1 METTPTARPEGWSA
15 NVPASQYQIR
25 RRLGEGGFGEV
36 FEAWDNKLR
45 RSVAL
50 KQLKPLSIVSGANH
64 LLAEARLSASLKHS
78 AFVKIFAIDAVGDD
92 GAQSIVMELVEGE
105 TLGQFGA
112 IRTVTHDQALDIA
125 AQVADALHEAHQAK
139 LVHGDIKPSNLMLEA
154 SGKVRILDFGLARQ
168 IDRQATESV
177 LLSSETQG
185 TVAYLAPERLM
196 GQASSPHSDM
206 YSLGAVLYEL
216 ITGQRPFPELRGLAL
231 AAAHLNSSSAA
242 WPFAPDC
249 DPAIVALVRAMTA
262 KDPDQR
268 PRSMQ
273 AVTDAI
279 GAIRRG
285 DTGAGLGL
293 PLPAP
298 QASLPPVRTGWR
310 LPGGRKWWLG
320 LAIAVPLLGLG
331 AWQAGL
337 QAQLDQMMQ
346 APYSEAAAMREG
358 LSSLLLSAR
367 DSELDKTIDSFSSI
381 LAHQPTH
388 AGAAAGLSLAYSQ
401 RYFGDGH
408 DEIWLRRADASAQQA
423 LLYNDQLALAHA
435 AVAWVRESQ
444 GRYDEALA
452 SAEKALALDPLNM
465 FAFRGKI
472 SLLIR
477 LRHYDEAEQTIA
489 IATRIYPNQWLF
501 SDFLGKLR
509 FRQNNYPAAE
519 QAFRRSIALEPD
531 AVYPYSSLNQAL
543 LRQGRD
549 DEALQVLQQ
558 GLQIRSNSHL
568 YGNLGTALF
577 ARGDYHAAAIAFE
590 HAVSSSQGTPNH
602 YLHWANLA
610 DTLRWIPGREAASR
624 QAYQQAADLLQPR
637 LDKAPSE
644 VTFKSRMGLYR
655 AKLGQRDVALR
666 WTRDALQSAPASADV
681 HFRAAIA
688 YEISGDTESAVTE
701 LIQARTL
708 GYPINLINTEPDLLA
723 VRRHAR
729 YHLPP
734 PPKKA
739 QDDKT

>member
-177 LLSSETQG
+177 LLTSETQG

-216 ITGQRPFPELRGLAL
+216 IAGQRPFPELRGLAL

-249 DPAIVALVRAMTA
+249 GPAIVALVRAMTA

-293 PLPAP
+293 SLPAP
-298 QASLPPVRTGWR
+298 QASLPVTRRFG
-310 LPGGRKWWLG
+310 LSGGRKWWLG

-337 QAQLDQMMQ
+337 RAQVDKLMQ

-358 LSSLLLSAR
+358 MSQLLLAAR
-367 DSELDKTIDSFSSI
+367 DSNADRAIASFNSI
-381 LAHQPTH
+381 LQHQPEH
-388 AGAAAGLSLAYSQ
+388 AAAAAGLSLGYSQ
-401 RYFGDGH
+401 RYFGDGG
-408 DEIWLRRADASAQQA
+408 DGIWLQRADASAQQA

-435 AVAWVRESQ
+435 ALAWVRESK
-444 GRYDEALA
+444 GRHEEALGI
-452 SAEKALALDPLNM
+452 AEKALSLDPLNIY
-465 FAFRGKI
+465 ALRIKI
-472 SLLIR
+472 NLLIR
-477 LRHYDEAEQTIA
+477 LRHYDEAQRA
-489 IATRIYPNQWLF
+489 INAAAKAYPKQWLF
-501 SDFLGKLR
+501 SDLLGKLH
-509 FRQNNYPAAE
+509 FKQSNYVAAE
-519 QAFRRSIALEPD
+519 QAFRRSITLEPD
-531 AVYPYSSLNQAL
+531 AIYPYASLNQAL
-543 LRQGRD
+543 LRQGRG

-558 GLQIRSNSHL
+558 GLQIRPNSYL

-577 ARGDYHAAAIAFE
+577 ARGDYHGAATAFE
-590 HAVSSSQGTPNH
+590 HAVSSSQGGPNL

-610 DTLRWIPGREAASR
+610 DTLRWIPGRETASR

-637 LDKAPSE
+637 LERAPTDI
-644 VTFKSRMGLYR
+644 TFKSRMGLYR
-655 AKLGQRDVALR
+655 AKLGQRDVALQ
-666 WTRDALQSAPASADV
+666 WTRDALQAAPVNADV

-688 YEISGDTESAVTE
+688 YEISGDTDNAVTQ

-708 GYPINLINTEPDLLA
+708 GYPVNLIDTEPDLLA

-729 YHLPP
+729 YHLLP

>member
-50 KQLKPLSIVSGANH
+50 KQLKPLSSVAGANH
-64 LLAEARLSASLKHS
+64 LLAEARLSASLRHS

-105 TLGQFGA
+105 TLGHFGA

-196 GQASSPHSDM
+196 GQASSPHSDL

-216 ITGQRPFPELRGLAL
+216 IAGQRPFPELRGLAL
-231 AAAHLNSSSAA
+231 AAAHLNSSSAT
-242 WPFAPDC
+242 WPFPADCAPTV
-249 DPAIVALVRAMTA
+249 VALVRAMTA
-262 KDPDQR
+262 KDPEQR

-273 AVTDAI
+273 AVTEAI

-285 DTGAGLGL
+285 DAGASIGL
-293 PLPAP
+293 PLPMPASAP
-298 QASLPPVRTGWR
+298 PARRFSLPGA
-310 LPGGRKWWLG
+310 RKWWLA
-320 LAIAVPLLGLG
+320 LAIAIPLLGLG

-337 QAQLDQMMQ
+337 PAQVDKLLQ

-358 LSSLLLSAR
+358 MSQLLLAAR
-367 DSELDKTIDSFSSI
+367 DSNADQAIASFNSI
-381 LAHQPTH
+381 LQHQPEH
-388 AGAAAGLSLAYSQ
+388 AAAAAGLSLAYSQ
-401 RYFGDGH
+401 RYFGDGR
-408 DEIWLRRADASAQQA
+408 DEVWLQRADASAQQA
-423 LLYNDQLALAHA
+423 LLYNDQLALAHVA
-435 AVAWVRESQ
+435 LAWVRESK
-444 GRYDEALA
+444 GRHEEALA
-452 SAEKALALDPLNM
+452 IAEKALSLDPLNL
-465 FAFRGKI
+465 FALRGKI
-472 SLLIR
+472 NLLIR
-477 LRHYDEAEQTIA
+477 LRRYDDAQHA
-489 IATRIYPNQWLF
+489 IDAAARAYPKAWLF
-501 SDFLGKLR
+501 SDLQGKLY
-509 FRQNNYPAAE
+509 FRQNDYVAAE
-519 QAFRRSIALEPD
+519 RAFRRSITLEPD
-531 AVYPYSSLNQAL
+531 AIYPYAGLNQAL
-543 LRQGRD
+543 LRQGRG

-558 GLQIRSNSHL
+558 GLQIRPNSYL

-577 ARGDYHAAAIAFE
+577 ARGDYHAAAAAFE
-590 HAVSSSQGTPNH
+590 HAVSSSQGSPNQ
-602 YLHWANLA
+602 YLQWANLA
-610 DTLRWIPGREAASR
+610 DTLRWIPGREDASR

-637 LDKAPSE
+637 LERAPSDI
-644 VTFKSRMGLYR
+644 TFKSRMGLYR
-655 AKLGQRDVALR
+655 AKLGQHAVALR
-666 WTRDALQSAPASADV
+666 WTRDALLAAPANADV
-681 HFRAAIA
+681 HFRAAVA

-708 GYPINLINTEPDLLA
+708 GYPVNLIDTEPDLLA

-729 YHLPP
+729 YHLLP

-739 QDDKT
+739 QDDKI